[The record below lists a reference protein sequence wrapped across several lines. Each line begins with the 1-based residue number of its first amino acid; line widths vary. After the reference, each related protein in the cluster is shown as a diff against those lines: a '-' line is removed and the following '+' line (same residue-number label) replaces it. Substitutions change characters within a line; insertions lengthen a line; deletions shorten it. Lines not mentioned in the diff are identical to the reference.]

1 MACKKIFGLVAAS
14 FMLVFL
20 IGACAAPKEVT
31 APSPAQPAVEP
42 QPVQEEAKQQ
52 EIAKEEAVVPE
63 EIKAFGEGISSADET
78 SSELNTEDL
87 ADVEGALAE
96 IENI

>member
-1 MACKKIFGLVAAS
+1 MVYKKIFGLVAAGL
-14 FMLVFL
+14 MLVFL
-20 IGACAAPKEVT
+20 IGACAAPKEET

-42 QPVQEEAKQQ
+42 QPVQEEVKQQ
-52 EIAKEEAVVPE
+52 EIVQQEAVVPE
-63 EIKAFGEGISSADET
+63 EIKAVGEDIGSADET